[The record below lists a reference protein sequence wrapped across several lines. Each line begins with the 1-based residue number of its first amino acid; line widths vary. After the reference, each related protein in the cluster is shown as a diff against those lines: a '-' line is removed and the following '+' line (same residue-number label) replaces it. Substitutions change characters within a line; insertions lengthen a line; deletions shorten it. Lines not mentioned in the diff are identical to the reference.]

1 MNESI
6 VKFLYKDLPDKNYWI
21 RIFQNGL
28 KFIYFVKVGFKTKL
42 FLQRAADLAYIS
54 LVALVPTLAIFLSII
69 SSVKFFPQNIEKK
82 IEVLIFQYIIPET
95 SQKLSESVALYA
107 QDFANAATTIG
118 LIGTLCMLFTVY
130 LLLST
135 IESHF
140 NDIMNAE
147 RERSIFHKLSAYTS
161 SMVWISFLVGL
172 SFALESNVE
181 IPFINKL
188 NIFYYYVLIVGTFTL
203 AYKII
208 PTRPVPTFNAFLGGA
223 AAAILWGLANRS
235 FTDIVSKMVNY
246 DKIYGALGAIPL
258 FLLWLYMVWL
268 VVLIGME
275 ITYVSQYFKSIELE
289 LSPAKSLDRWVIRI
303 LSIIGH
309 AYLKGQNITYSHFL
323 KNLNISENDLKKILE
338 GLEEQGVI
346 VHLRQPENNY
356 SLARNPDHIRI
367 WKAVSL
373 YNDSFSFKEGKE
385 MSCSVEYMP
394 IQYDLPKEISNL
406 SLGEWLKKNPV

>member
-1 MNESI
+1 MNEWI
-6 VKFLYKDLPDKNYWI
+6 ENFLYKDLPNKNYWI

-28 KFIYFVKVGFKTKL
+28 KFIYFVRIGFKTKF

-54 LVALVPTLAIFLSII
+54 LVAMVPTLAIFLSII
-69 SSVKFFPQNIEKK
+69 SSVKFFPQDIEKK
-82 IEVLIFQYIIPET
+82 IEILIFQYIIPET
-95 SQKLSESVALYA
+95 SQKLSEKVALYA
-107 QDFANAATTIG
+107 QDFANAAGTIG

-181 IPFINKL
+181 IPFINQL
-188 NIFYYYVLIVGTFTL
+188 NFFYRYVLIIGTFTL

-208 PTRPVPTFNAFLGGA
+208 PTRQVPTLNAFVGGTS
-223 AAAILWGLANRS
+223 AAILWALANRS
-235 FTDIVSKMVNY
+235 FSDIVSKMVNY

-268 VVLIGME
+268 MVLIGME
-275 ITYVSQYFKSIELE
+275 ITYVSQYFKSIDLE
-289 LSPAKSLDRWVIRI
+289 LSPAKSLDRWVVRI
-303 LSIIGH
+303 LAMIGRG
-309 AYLKGQNITYSHFL
+309 YLKGENITYSRFL
-323 KNLNISENDLKKILE
+323 NDLNISEKDLKKILE
-338 GLEEQGVI
+338 GLEEQGII
-346 VHLRQPENNY
+346 VRLFQPANSY

-373 YNDSFSFKEGKE
+373 YNDSFSYREGKE
-385 MSCSVEYMP
+385 NSSVEYVP
-394 IQYDLPKEISNL
+394 IRYGLPKEVSNL
-406 SLGEWLKKNPV
+406 SLGEWLKNNPV